1 MQTVKERTRFGL
13 LVAALIFIGIG
24 VGILYGAQRLIADAR
39 LVAHSNEV
47 IGRLD
52 ELEARLRDAES
63 AQRGYLLTGRVDYL
77 ADYHNSRERLPAL
90 AATVAGLV
98 ADTPAPARLA
108 QQRREP
114 DRKSVCTGKMLPRR
128 VALGR
133 WRHTMCAVV
142 TGVQTCALP
151 ISPTPAWSRT
161 ATKSSAAWTSWRRA
175 CATPSPRSA
184 AISSPAGSTTSPI
197 TTTRANA
204 CRRWRPPWPAWSP
217 TTRRRRGWRSS
228 CASSTHCACPSCD
241 RQSVV

>member
-24 VGILYGAQRLIADAR
+24 GGILYGAQRLIADAR

-98 ADTPAPARLA
+98 ADNPSQARLA
-108 QQRREP
+108 QQLREQTKL
-114 DRKSVCTGKMLPRR
+114 RLHQLVNTL
-128 VALGR
+128 L
-133 WRHTMCAVV
+133 RHESDGLAGARAAMGSEVFET
-142 TGVQTCALP
+142 
-151 ISPTPAWSRT
+151 
-161 ATKSSAAWTSWRRA
+161 SSAIRGLKAQMADEERALLGQRATSNRNSANVLRVIA
-175 CATPSPRSA
+175 VLGIRSEEH
-184 AISSPAGSTTSPI
+184 TSEL
-197 TTTRANA
+197 
-204 CRRWRPPWPAWSP
+204 
-217 TTRRRRGWRSS
+217 
-228 CASSTHCACPSCD
+228 
-241 RQSVV
+241 QSLMRTSYA

>member
-98 ADTPAPARLA
+98 ADNPSPARLA
-108 QQRREP
+108 PQLREQTKLPQPPLAHTLLRHESDGQAGARARSDGRRGGEECVMT
-114 DRKSVCTGKMLPRR
+114 S
-128 VALGR
+128 
-133 WRHTMCAVV
+133 
-142 TGVQTCALP
+142 
-151 ISPTPAWSRT
+151 SSR
-161 ATKSSAAWTSWRRA
+161 
-175 CATPSPRSA
+175 
-184 AISSPAGSTTSPI
+184 
-197 TTTRANA
+197 
-204 CRRWRPPWPAWSP
+204 WSP
-217 TTRRRRGWRSS
+217 Y
-228 CASSTHCACPSCD
+228 
-241 RQSVV
+241 